1 MPGPVKQCLKMIRRG
16 FSNGYRLTERLGPEE
31 LLISGLA
38 YALRWIPREVAKL
51 YGAYAMDLGAYDFLF
66 PPHSVQYARLEVA
79 GLGTQ
84 IPNFCFLNV
93 LDPMGASW

>member
-1 MPGPVKQCLKMIRRG
+1 MRCIGSPGEWPSFMGHTQW
-16 FSNGYRLTERLGPEE
+16 T
-31 LLISGLA
+31 
-38 YALRWIPREVAKL
+38 W
-51 YGAYAMDLGAYDFLF
+51 GAYDFLF